1 MKILNEFIN
10 VHERNGFKL
19 LELRRA
25 SNRLIGDL
33 S

>member
-1 MKILNEFIN
+1 MNVLNEFIN

-25 SNRLIGDL
+25 SNHLIVDL

>member
-19 LELRRA
+19 LELQRA
-25 SNRLIGDL
+25 SNYVIVDL